1 MSMVYEQEARA
12 AQAARAEQRRLDA
25 AAAEQRRADRQRAAD
40 ERAARLREQQRADQ
54 AADRAARAA
63 RREERAL
70 RRAEALSPERVYHR
84 GTLALVAASGAGSLP
99 AQIAHFVAISPV
111 LLPLPLVVEGAAW
124 VMAAGVAYADARGLP
139 GWVRWVLR
147 GAVVVCATFAAV
159 INYQYGAHLPGLTA
173 SERVTAG
180 WGLAAVTLL
189 GPTVFEVRQWV
200 ATLAAATP
208 DPDARARRRHA
219 RLRRQHHK
227 SVARTADRLLSAAP
241 FGSLSA
247 EEAWERAWSIETGA
261 DSPGMTPDL
270 HRRAVKSAARLRE
283 AQSPDPT
290 PSANA
295 EESPQGGVDRSP
307 SELEESPDHPTVL
320 APDLSA
326 APVLAVEAVPTAV
339 VEPTSDAQSPD
350 STPAVLPVG
359 VVAAESARTRRAT
372 GRVPQSARTRRLQ
385 RTPDQLLAEAREATA
400 DWSAD
405 RLTADAIRQAVRTSA
420 ERARGL
426 RDVLRAERAPAGEV
440 VA

>member
-1 MSMVYEQEARA
+1 MSMVYEQEAPA

-25 AAAEQRRADRQRAAD
+25 AAAERRRAERQRAAD
-40 ERAARLREQQRADQ
+40 ERAARLREQHRADQ

-63 RREERAL
+63 RREERAV

-84 GTLALVAASGAGSLP
+84 GTLALVVASGAGSLP
-99 AQIAHFVAISPV
+99 AQIAHFVAISPA
-111 LLPLPLVVEGAAW
+111 LLPLPLAVEGAAW
-124 VMAAGVAYADARGLP
+124 VMTAGVAYADARGLP

-147 GAVVVCATFAAV
+147 GAVVVCATFAAI
-159 INYQYGAHLPGLTA
+159 INYQYGTHLPGLSG

-189 GPTVFEVRQWV
+189 GPLVFEVRQWV

-208 DPDARARRRHA
+208 DPDARRRRRHA
-219 RLRRQHHK
+219 RRRRRHHK
-227 SVARTADRLLSAAP
+227 SVAKVADRLVSAAAY
-241 FGSLSA
+241 GSLSA
-247 EEAWERAWSIETGA
+247 EEAWQRAWAIETGA

-270 HRRAVKSAARLRE
+270 HRRAVESAAELRE
-283 AQSPDPT
+283 AQSADPT
-290 PSANA
+290 PAAKA

-307 SELEESPDHPTVL
+307 SELEESPDESG
-320 APDLSA
+320 AP
-326 APVLAVEAVPTAV
+326 APAIEAVPVAV
-339 VEPTSDAQSPD
+339 VESTGDTQSADSSPTAP
-350 STPAVLPVG
+350 PVG
-359 VVAAESARTRRAT
+359 VVAAESGRPRRAT

-385 RTPDQLLAEAREATA
+385 RSPDQLLTEAREVTA
-400 DWSAD
+400 DWSDD

-426 RDVLRAERAPAGEV
+426 RDVLRAERAAAHRPPVGP